1 MRKSKNY
8 IIIGLCMV
16 LLLMAVGYASFSA
29 LLSIGG
35 TASFSNNWK
44 IEITGIRGVNN
55 SAVSNNQAYDNA
67 IPTYS
72 ATTATF
78 STGLVKPGDEK
89 IYEVEKCRIIKNTES
104 EFLEETEDNML
115 TLITYVENQPEY
127 RRCIQAEEN
136 EV

>member
-1 MRKSKNY
+1 
-8 IIIGLCMV
+8 MV

-104 EFLEETEDNML
+104 ERGNPSTK
-115 TLITYVENQPEY
+115 
-127 RRCIQAEEN
+127 
-136 EV
+136 